1 MPAQHLLLWM
11 ENWYQALA
19 AVLKPDCSNGNARL
33 PRFSKSLRLTVDH
46 GQAGLMEE
54 ADPAMLEKPD
64 GENSEGEEENE
75 RQEAHA
81 VLPVTLLRFFLRGD
95 LLHGAAA
102 PLSQAQPRDWGED
115 EKQEPQTRHG
125 RLPWSTARAR
135 LRPLGAPSFLPA
147 ATAAA
152 GQGSA
157 RATVLGAQASRRSW
171 QGRRKRLRQAGSPNS
186 TPRRRSSGI
195 KFA

>member
-1 MPAQHLLLWM
+1 
-11 ENWYQALA
+11 
-19 AVLKPDCSNGNARL
+19 
-33 PRFSKSLRLTVDH
+33 
-46 GQAGLMEE
+46 MEE
-54 ADPAMLEKPD
+54 ADPAMFEKPD

-81 VLPVTLLRFFLRGD
+81 VLPVAFLSFFLRGD
-95 LLHGAAA
+95 LLNGAAA
-102 PLSQAQPRDWGED
+102 PFPQAQPRDWGED

-152 GQGSA
+152 GQPSA
-157 RATVLGAQASRRSW
+157 RATVLNAQATRRFW
-171 QGRRKRLRQAGSPNS
+171 PDRQKRLRHAESPNS
-186 TPRRRSSGI
+186 TPRCRSSGI
-195 KFA
+195 KFTERRSRASFLKAGHA

>member
-1 MPAQHLLLWM
+1 
-11 ENWYQALA
+11 
-19 AVLKPDCSNGNARL
+19 
-33 PRFSKSLRLTVDH
+33 
-46 GQAGLMEE
+46 MEE

-64 GENSEGEEENE
+64 GENSHGEEENE

-81 VLPVTLLRFFLRGD
+81 VLPVALLRFFLRGD

-102 PLSQAQPRDWGED
+102 PFTQAQPRDRGED

-125 RLPWSTARAR
+125 RFSWSTARAR

-152 GQGSA
+152 GQA
-157 RATVLGAQASRRSW
+157 PLDGAGRSE
-171 QGRRKRLRQAGSPNS
+171 KSLLLARQAKAILAG
-186 TPRRRSSGI
+186 RSAELHPS
-195 KFA
+195 ASQLRH